1 MSVLINV
8 WKFQENPP
16 NHLRENWGGKNNNNN
31 NKQYDYKK
39 DFRLKR
45 KTLIRNRVKPIC
57 SPTSFGEHNN

>member
-16 NHLRENWGGKNNNNN
+16 NHLRENWGKKNNN

-39 DFRLKR
+39 VFRLKR
-45 KTLIRNRVKPIC
+45 KTLIKGP
-57 SPTSFGEHNN
+57 

>member
-1 MSVLINV
+1 MSVLINL

-16 NHLRENWGGKNNNNN
+16 NHLRENWGEKDNNN

-45 KTLIRNRVKPIC
+45 KTLIKGP
-57 SPTSFGEHNN
+57 

>member
-1 MSVLINV
+1 MSVLINL

-16 NHLRENWGGKNNNNN
+16 NHLRENWGEKNNNNNNNNNN

-45 KTLIRNRVKPIC
+45 KTLIKGP
-57 SPTSFGEHNN
+57 